1 MRSNMLSFKEKAG
14 AVQEDCLCFCEEE
27 GSREAMFQAPIELP
41 EGFVVDPAEAVA
53 NVTWNADSLSCVI
66 ERCFIE
72 TGPEPDEIGI
82 QFAVRL
88 QGTVTLLVSVSPV
101 RNQYGQGDGSVSV
114 IRNAEIDQVV
124 YYSDEPDDCPDVSD
138 ITIENLVVVP
148 PFYGS
153 PLSVTGTIVLVPEP
167 DHRSYVF
174 TANTGDSTVS
184 VIDADVN
191 TLVSTISLSDIPTDL
206 GVTLDKAYT
215 YVLHRNA
222 NLVSI
227 INNETLTVTQT
238 IPLVGAPRKIQFE
251 TGGEFA
257 YILAGGSSVYEINIS
272 SQTITNTFTVSPA
285 ADDFALDPNG
295 QFFYTTNSVIWVVN
309 KYDLNTGQLIE
320 SLSNFETPN
329 LIVTPIIGDFAYLE
343 NGELGPNAVSVIDL
357 TTFSESSR
365 INRLF
370 DGLITIVFSADGTR
384 AFFLEPYFEASPE
397 NLTVVDTAQHT
408 FITTA
413 SLPGVSDLAVTPDN
427 QYIYAAQPDDNTVT
441 VYRTSDYTAV
451 TVIPVGAGPSAIAM

>member
-1 MRSNMLSFKEKAG
+1 MKKNDLSDL
-14 AVQEDCLCFCEEE
+14 QENCFCFCDEEI
-27 GSREAMFQAPIELP
+27 SREAPFQVPIDIP
-41 EGFVVDPAEAVA
+41 EGFTIDSAEAA
-53 NVTWNADSLSCVI
+53 AEVTWSTDNLSCI
-66 ERCFIE
+66 SEPCLIQ
-72 TGPEPDEIGI
+72 TGPEPEDIGV
-82 QFAVRL
+82 QYAVRV

-101 RNQYGQGDGSVSV
+101 RNQYGQGDGAVSV
-114 IRNAEIDQVV
+114 IYNAEIDQVV
-124 YYSDEPDDCPDVSD
+124 YYSDNPDDCPDFSG

-167 DHRSYVF
+167 DQRSYVF

-184 VIDADVN
+184 VIDTNVN

-238 IPLVGAPRKIQFE
+238 IPLAGAPRKIQFE

-257 YILAGGSSVYEINIS
+257 YILAGGSSIYEINIS

-295 QFFYTTNSVIWVVN
+295 QFFYTTNSGFWVVN
-309 KYDLNTGQLIE
+309 KYDINTGQLID

-329 LIVTPIIGDFAYLE
+329 LIETPLIGDFAYLE
-343 NGELGPNAVSVIDL
+343 NGELRPNVVSVIDL
-357 TTFSESSR
+357 TTFSESSQ

-384 AFFLEPYFEASPE
+384 AFFLEPYFGVFPE

-413 SLPGVSDLAVTPDN
+413 SLPGASDLAVTPDN
-427 QYIYAAQPDDNTVT
+427 QYIYAAQPNDNTVT

-451 TVIPVGAGPSAIAM
+451 TVIPVGTGPSAIAI

>member
-1 MRSNMLSFKEKAG
+1 MKKNDLSDL
-14 AVQEDCLCFCEEE
+14 QENCFCFCDEEI
-27 GSREAMFQAPIELP
+27 SREAPFQVPIDIP
-41 EGFVVDPAEAVA
+41 EGFTIDSAEAA
-53 NVTWNADSLSCVI
+53 AAVTWSTDNLSCI
-66 ERCFIE
+66 SEPCLIQ
-72 TGPEPDEIGI
+72 TGPEREDIGV
-82 QFAVRL
+82 QYAVRL

-101 RNQYGQGDGSVSV
+101 RNQYGQGDGAVSV
-114 IRNAEIDQVV
+114 IHNAEIDQVV
-124 YYSDEPDDCPDVSD
+124 YYSDNPDDCPDFSG

-167 DHRSYVF
+167 DQRSYVF

-184 VIDADVN
+184 VIDTDVN

-238 IPLVGAPRKIQFE
+238 IPLAGAPRKIQFE

-257 YILAGGSSVYEINIS
+257 YILAGGSSIYEINIS

-295 QFFYTTNSVIWVVN
+295 QFFYTTNSGFWVVN
-309 KYDLNTGQLIE
+309 KYDINTGQLID

-329 LIVTPIIGDFAYLE
+329 LIETPLIGDFAYLE
-343 NGELGPNAVSVIDL
+343 NGELRPNVVSVIDL
-357 TTFSESSR
+357 TTFSESSQ

-384 AFFLEPYFEASPE
+384 AFFLEPYFEVFPE

-413 SLPGVSDLAVTPDN
+413 SLPGASDLAVTPDN
-427 QYIYAAQPDDNTVT
+427 QYIYAAQPNDNTVT

-451 TVIPVGAGPSAIAM
+451 TVIPVGTGPSAIAI

>member
-1 MRSNMLSFKEKAG
+1 MKKNDLSAL
-14 AVQEDCLCFCEEE
+14 QENCFCFCDEEI
-27 GSREAMFQAPIELP
+27 SREALFQVRIDIP
-41 EGFVVDPAEAVA
+41 EGFTIDSAEAA
-53 NVTWNADSLSCVI
+53 AAVTWSTDNLSCI
-66 ERCFIE
+66 SEPCLIQ
-72 TGPEPDEIGI
+72 TGPEPEDIGV
-82 QFAVRL
+82 QYAVRV

-101 RNQYGQGDGSVSV
+101 RNQYGQGDGAVSV
-114 IRNAEIDQVV
+114 IHNAEIDQVV
-124 YYSDEPDDCPDVSD
+124 YYSDNPDDCPDFSG

-153 PLSVTGTIVLVPEP
+153 PLSVTGTIVLVPAQ
-167 DHRSYVF
+167 DQRSYVF

-184 VIDADVN
+184 VIDTDVN

-227 INNETLTVTQT
+227 INNKTLTVTQT
-238 IPLVGAPRKIQFE
+238 ILLAGAPRKIQFE

-257 YILAGGSSVYEINIS
+257 YILAGGSSIYEINIS

-295 QFFYTTNSVIWVVN
+295 QFFYTTNSVFWVVN

-329 LIVTPIIGDFAYLE
+329 LIETPLIGDFAYLE
-343 NGELGPNAVSVIDL
+343 NGELRPNVVSVIDL
-357 TTFSESSR
+357 TTFSESSQ

-384 AFFLEPYFEASPE
+384 AFFLEAFLE

-413 SLPGVSDLAVTPDN
+413 SLPGASDIAVTPDN

-451 TVIPVGAGPSAIAM
+451 TVIPVGDGPSTIAI

>member
-1 MRSNMLSFKEKAG
+1 MKKNDLSAL
-14 AVQEDCLCFCEEE
+14 QENCFCFCDEEV
-27 GSREAMFQAPIELP
+27 SREAQFQVAIEVP
-41 EGFVVDPAEAVA
+41 EGFTIDSAEAA
-53 NVTWNADSLSCVI
+53 AAVTWSTDNLSCI
-66 ERCFIE
+66 SEPCLIQ
-72 TGPEPDEIGI
+72 TGPEPEDIGV
-82 QFAVRL
+82 QYAVRL

-101 RNQYGQGDGSVSV
+101 RNQYGQGDGAVSV
-114 IRNAEIDQVV
+114 IHNAEIDQVV
-124 YYSDEPDDCPDVSD
+124 YYSDNPDDCPDFSD

-153 PLSVTGTIVLVPEP
+153 PLSVTGTIVLVPAP
-167 DHRSYVF
+167 DQRSYVF

-184 VIDADVN
+184 VIDTDVN

-206 GVTLDKAYT
+206 SVTLDKAYT

-238 IPLVGAPRKIQFE
+238 IPLAGAPRKIQFE
-251 TGGEFA
+251 TGGGFA
-257 YILAGGSSVYEINIS
+257 YILAGGSSIYEINIS

-295 QFFYTTNSVIWVVN
+295 QFFYTTNSVFWVVN
-309 KYDLNTGQLIE
+309 KYDINTGQLID

-329 LIVTPIIGDFAYLE
+329 LIETPLIGDFAYLE
-343 NGELGPNAVSVIDL
+343 NGELRPNVVSVIDL
-357 TTFSESSR
+357 TTFSESSQ

-384 AFFLEPYFEASPE
+384 AFFLEPYFEVFPE

-413 SLPGVSDLAVTPDN
+413 SLPGASDLAVTPDN
-427 QYIYAAQPDDNTVT
+427 QYIYVAQPAANTVT

-451 TVIPVGAGPSAIAM
+451 AVIPVGAGPSAISM

>member
-1 MRSNMLSFKEKAG
+1 MKKNDLSAL
-14 AVQEDCLCFCEEE
+14 QENCFCFCDEEV
-27 GSREAMFQAPIELP
+27 SREAQFQVPIEVP
-41 EGFVVDPAEAVA
+41 EGFTIDSAEAA
-53 NVTWNADSLSCVI
+53 AAVTWSTDNLSCI
-66 ERCFIE
+66 SEPCLIQ
-72 TGPEPDEIGI
+72 TGPEPEDIGV
-82 QFAVRL
+82 QYAVRL

-101 RNQYGQGDGSVSV
+101 RNQYGQGDGAVSV
-114 IRNAEIDQVV
+114 IHNAEIDQVV
-124 YYSDEPDDCPDVSD
+124 YYSDNPDDCPDFSD

-153 PLSVTGTIVLVPEP
+153 PLSVTGTIVLVPAP
-167 DHRSYVF
+167 DQRSYVF

-184 VIDADVN
+184 VIDTDVN

-238 IPLVGAPRKIQFE
+238 IPLAGAPRKIQFE
-251 TGGEFA
+251 TGGGFA
-257 YILAGGSSVYEINIS
+257 YILAGGSSIYEINIS

-295 QFFYTTNSVIWVVN
+295 QFFYTTNSVFWVVN
-309 KYDLNTGQLIE
+309 KYDINTGQLID

-329 LIVTPIIGDFAYLE
+329 LIETPLIGDFAYLE
-343 NGELGPNAVSVIDL
+343 NGELRPNGVSVIDL
-357 TTFSESSR
+357 TTFSESSK

-384 AFFLEPYFEASPE
+384 AFFLEPYFEVFPE

-413 SLPGVSDLAVTPDN
+413 SLPGASDLAVTPDN

-451 TVIPVGAGPSAIAM
+451 TVIPVGDGPSAIAM

>member
-1 MRSNMLSFKEKAG
+1 MKKNDLSAF
-14 AVQEDCLCFCEEE
+14 QENCFCFCDEEI
-27 GSREAMFQAPIELP
+27 SREALFQVPIDMP
-41 EGFVVDPAEAVA
+41 EGVTIDSAEAA
-53 NVTWNADSLSCVI
+53 AAVTWSTDNLSCI
-66 ERCFIE
+66 SEPCLIQ
-72 TGPEPDEIGI
+72 TGPEPEDIGV
-82 QFAVRL
+82 QYAVRL

-101 RNQYGQGDGSVSV
+101 RNQYGQGDGAVSV
-114 IRNAEIDQVV
+114 IHNAEIDQVV
-124 YYSDEPDDCPDVSD
+124 YYSDNPDDCPDFSD

-153 PLSVTGTIVLVPEP
+153 PLSVTGTIVLVPAP
-167 DHRSYVF
+167 DQRSYVF

-184 VIDADVN
+184 VIDTDVN

-206 GVTLDKAYT
+206 SVTLDKAYT

-238 IPLVGAPRKIQFE
+238 IPLAGAPRKIQFE
-251 TGGEFA
+251 TGGGFA
-257 YILAGGSSVYEINIS
+257 YILAGGSSIYEINIS

-295 QFFYTTNSVIWVVN
+295 QFFYTTNSVSWVVN
-309 KYDLNTGQLIE
+309 KYDINTGQLID

-329 LIVTPIIGDFAYLE
+329 LIETPLIGDFAYLE
-343 NGELGPNAVSVIDL
+343 NGELRPNGVSVIDL
-357 TTFSESSR
+357 TTFSESSK

-384 AFFLEPYFEASPE
+384 AFFLEPYFEVFPE

-413 SLPGVSDLAVTPDN
+413 SLPGASDLAVTPDN

-451 TVIPVGAGPSAIAM
+451 TVIPVGDGPSAIAM